1 MSYPIIKYCPFVQWY
16 FFCRP
21 IKLILTSNVLIM
33 SRGRGVNRLAGRK
46 PTILATRGTSPD
58 GSKQERR
65 KNSRFLVTVPIEASW
80 RGPEGVAI
88 KTQAVAR
95 QVNANGG
102 LLEMENYPEVG
113 SRILL
118 TNFLSAESAEGRVLA
133 TPNSREGVSRGII
146 VELITPSESF
156 WGVNLQVKKT
166 SVELQK
172 LENSL
177 HAEGIDLRL
186 LNEFRDTVDYI
197 RTAALAVQQ
206 LRELQLHGRDDS
218 EVASVLVAD
227 RVRRTTNLCL
237 EVSTDIESGKVSS
250 DTKGVDELYR
260 SMEEVCDRLRHLLK
274 SREPGRFV
282 TTRI

>member
-1 MSYPIIKYCPFVQWY
+1 MP
-16 FFCRP
+16 
-21 IKLILTSNVLIM
+21 
-33 SRGRGVNRLAGRK
+33 GRK
-46 PTILATRGTSPD
+46 PIRFATRGTSPD

-80 RGPEGVAI
+80 RGADDI
-88 KTQAVAR
+88 AFKIQAVAR

-102 LLEMENYPEVG
+102 LLEMEQYPEVG
-113 SRILL
+113 SRITL
-118 TNFLSAESAEGRVLA
+118 TNFLSAESAEARVLA
-133 TPNSREGVSRGII
+133 TPTSREGVSRGII
-146 VELITPSESF
+146 VELISPSESF

-177 HAEGIDLRL
+177 RSEGIDFRL
-186 LNEFRDTVDYI
+186 LSEFRDTVDYI

-206 LRELQLHGRDDS
+206 LRERQLHGRDDS
-218 EVASVLVAD
+218 EIASVLVAD
-227 RVRRTTNLCL
+227 RIRRTANLCL
-237 EVSTDIESGKVSS
+237 EVFTDIDSGKVSS

-260 SMEEVCDRLRHLLK
+260 SLEQVCDRLKHLLK

-282 TTRI
+282 TTRS